1 MLKIVSVLVIA
12 SAAANRAYTSAKVGE
27 WVAPNPPAT
36 ETTHLKH
43 LNLQVGE
50 KLPVP
55 TFSLETTTSFIEVAA
70 SASEAAVEPQ
80 RVPHNW
86 YVFFYIFVNATQFY
100 TNFLLFVQTF
110 I

>member
-1 MLKIVSVLVIA
+1 MMVREIK
-12 SAAANRAYTSAKVGE
+12 TKVQTRCITP
-27 WVAPNPPAT
+27 W
-36 ETTHLKH
+36 HLKH

-55 TFSLETTTSFIEVAA
+55 TLSLETTTSFIEVAA

-86 YVFFYIFVNATQFY
+86 YVFFFKFVNATHHI
-100 TNFLLFVQTF
+100 LTF
-110 I
+110 F